1 VDLLDELAHGDEGK
15 LYVED
20 ALLAIAVCAAKV
32 DEQYSSQEIERIVA
46 LARANKIF
54 RNKPETIKKTVFRL
68 VNSMRVSDRQGTLD
82 RAVNSLPEELKETGL
97 AWAGDVLMA
106 NGIPLDESR
115 EFMTELATKL
125 SVDSETTR
133 KIIHMVYVP

>member
-1 VDLLDELAHGDEGK
+1 MDEH
-15 LYVED
+15 
-20 ALLAIAVCAAKV
+20 
-32 DEQYSSQEIERIVA
+32 YSSKEIERIVA
-46 LARANKIF
+46 LALANKIF

-68 VNSMRVSDRQGTLD
+68 VNSMRVSDRQEALD
-82 RAVNSLPEELKETGL
+82 RAVTSLPEELKETAL

-106 NGIPLDESR
+106 NEILPDESR

-133 KIIHMVYVP
+133 KIIHMGYAIKNRTLD